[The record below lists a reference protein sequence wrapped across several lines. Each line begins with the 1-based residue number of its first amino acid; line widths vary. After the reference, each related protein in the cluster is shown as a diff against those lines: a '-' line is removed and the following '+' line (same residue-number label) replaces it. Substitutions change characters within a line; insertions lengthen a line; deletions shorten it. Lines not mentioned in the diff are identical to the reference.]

1 LEQQNHQLWGCRPAE
16 KLLNKCVFEKLN
28 LEKRIPGVPKESQ
41 IHLKENPLLRPNDED
56 GPSVKALKSAKLN

>member
-41 IHLKENPLLRPNDED
+41 IHLKEKPLLRPNHED
-56 GPSVKALKSAKLN
+56 VLSVKALKSAKLN